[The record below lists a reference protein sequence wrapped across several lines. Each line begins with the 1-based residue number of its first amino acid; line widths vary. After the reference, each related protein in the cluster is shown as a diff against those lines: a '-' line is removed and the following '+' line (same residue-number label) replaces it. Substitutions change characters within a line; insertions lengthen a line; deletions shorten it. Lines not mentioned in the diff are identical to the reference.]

1 MQKKHLNFVVLI
13 DLALKVMTK
22 CLRNIVGSGPTT
34 CQTDTEMFQAE
45 NLRKIKKKKKEGTAA
60 WLRHGIQGD
69 DSPDDRQLIGKLQ
82 STRSIHLRSLEPLR
96 ALGIVRSRLLTR
108 AGCGPATISFP
119 PIREWFL
126 QTPAE
131 TPAAPLC
138 YLQPLSQRLHPS
150 CFCCGLSL
158 GVTGIPPLGKH
169 TSPFPRRVP
178 PPEPALPAPLRDPN
192 MGSAHPDS
200 PAQAR
205 TGARCR
211 GVTQGPG
218 SSPGPGER

>member
-1 MQKKHLNFVVLI
+1 M
-13 DLALKVMTK
+13 ASREMTAS
-22 CLRNIVGSGPTT
+22 V
-34 CQTDTEMFQAE
+34 
-45 NLRKIKKKKKEGTAA
+45 
-60 WLRHGIQGD
+60 
-69 DSPDDRQLIGKLQ
+69 QLIGKLQ
-82 STRSIHLRSLEPLR
+82 STRSIHLCSLEPLC

-108 AGCGPATISFP
+108 AGCGPATTSFP
-119 PIREWFL
+119 PTRQRFL

-138 YLQPLSQRLHPS
+138 YSQPLSQQLRPS
-150 CFCCGLSL
+150 GFCCGLSL
-158 GVTGIPPLGKH
+158 GVTGIPPLGKAH
-169 TSPFPRRVP
+169 VPLPTPR

>member
-13 DLALKVMTK
+13 VLALKVTTK

-34 CQTDTEMFQAE
+34 RQTDTEMFQAE
-45 NLRKIKKKKKEGTAA
+45 NLRKIKKKRKEQQRGSGMAAREMTA
-60 WLRHGIQGD
+60 GVQVM
-69 DSPDDRQLIGKLQ
+69 GKLQ
-82 STRSIHLRSLEPLR
+82 STQGIHLHSPEPLH

-119 PIREWFL
+119 PIRERFL
-126 QTPAE
+126 RAPAE

-138 YLQPLSQRLHPS
+138 YSQPLSQQLRPS
-150 CFCCGLSL
+150 GFCCGLSL
-158 GVTGIPPLGKH
+158 GVTGIPPPREGTRPPSH
-169 TSPFPRRVP
+169 ATS